1 MSDTLIAGAAPQRTY
16 QVTLPI
22 GHTDAAGVRHRRG
35 AIRKLRGTDE
45 SLFYDAGLDGAELVT
60 QLILRSLVRLEGIE
74 HVEPTLVEQL
84 YCADRNYLL
93 LELRRATF
101 GDVLRAH
108 YLCPSCGRDVPRIE
122 NLDDLAIRRLADD
135 EALEPVT
142 LELEDGFEDRK
153 GTLHRDVTLTPPRGT
168 DEAFVAS
175 LAERDLPQA
184 RDALLLRCIRKFGTL
199 PRAELEA
206 YGVKILRELTLGD
219 RRMLHDAL
227 NAAPGVD
234 FLRSLNCPHCAA
246 AFEAVMDV
254 SDFFVVN

>member
-1 MSDTLIAGAAPQRTY
+1 MAEARSQHNY

-22 GHTDAAGVRHRRG
+22 GYADAAGGWHRKG

-45 SLFYDAGLDGAELVT
+45 ALFYDSGLNGSEMVT
-60 QLILRSLVRLEGIE
+60 QLIHRSLLRLEGVDSIEPALIE
-74 HVEPTLVEQL
+74 HL

-93 LELRRATF
+93 LELRRVTF

-108 YLCPSCGRDVPRIE
+108 YLCPACQQDVQRIE
-122 NLDDLAIRRLADD
+122 SLEALPVRRLA
-135 EALEPVT
+135 ENEKLEPVT
-142 LELEDGFEDRK
+142 VQLEDGFEDRR
-153 GTLHRDVTLTPPRGT
+153 GVVHRDVVVSPPRGT

-175 LAERDLPQA
+175 LAERDLLQA
-184 RDALLLRCIRKFGTL
+184 RDALLLRCIRRFGSL

-206 YGVKILRELTLGD
+206 YGIKVLQELTLGD
-219 RRMLHDAL
+219 RRRLHDAL
-227 NAAPGVD
+227 NTAPGVD
-234 FLRSLNCPHCAA
+234 FLRAVTCPQCGA

>member
-1 MSDTLIAGAAPQRTY
+1 MTELQTQRSY
-16 QVTLPI
+16 PVTLPI
-22 GHTDAAGVRHRRG
+22 GHADAAGTWHRRG

-45 SLFYDAGLDGAELVT
+45 ELFYDTGLNGAELVT
-60 QLILRSLVRLEGIE
+60 QLIHRSLVRLEGIE
-74 HVEPTLVEQL
+74 RLEKKLIEQL

-93 LELRRATF
+93 LELRRVTF

-108 YLCPSCGRDVPRIE
+108 YICPACQHDVQRIE
-122 NLDDLAIRRLADD
+122 SLEQLPVRRLADN
-135 EALEPVT
+135 EQLEPVT
-142 LELEDGFEDRK
+142 VMLDDGFEDRR
-153 GTLHRDVTLTPPRGT
+153 GTVHREVVVAPPRGT
-168 DEAFVAS
+168 DEAFVAG
-175 LAERDLPQA
+175 LAERDLLQA
-184 RDALLLRCIRKFGTL
+184 RDALLLRCIRKFGSL

-219 RRMLHDAL
+219 RRKLHDAL

-234 FLRSLNCPHCAA
+234 FLRSVTCPDCGA